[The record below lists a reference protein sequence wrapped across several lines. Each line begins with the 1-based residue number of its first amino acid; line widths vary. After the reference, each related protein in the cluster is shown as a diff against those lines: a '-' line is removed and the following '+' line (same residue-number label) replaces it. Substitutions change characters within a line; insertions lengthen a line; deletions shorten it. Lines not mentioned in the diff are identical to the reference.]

1 MQLLRPSPAFNLHP
15 PLIHMHP
22 ILSICIHLNPP
33 SSTFIH
39 FCPPVSTWVNLR
51 SHVSTSVHL
60 RPTVCTCVY
69 LHPLSSTFIHFHPSA
84 STCVHQHPMHPTT
97 SIFAHPRLVI
107 WSSGHI
113 NVAFWQFLP
122 MFRTFRLMAT
132 ICNFLYLLE
141 EKISA
146 LALKF

>member
-1 MQLLRPSPAFNLHP
+1 MQLLRPSPAFDLHP

-33 SSTFIH
+33 KSTFIH
-39 FCPPVSTWVNLR
+39 FCPPASTWVNLR

-60 RPTVCTCVY
+60 RPPVCTCVY
-69 LHPLSSTFIHFHPSA
+69 LHPYASTF
-84 STCVHQHPMHPTT
+84 VHQHTMHPTT
-97 SIFAHPRLVI
+97 SIFVHMRLVI

-122 MFRTFRLMAT
+122 MFRKNPTDGNNF
-132 ICNFLYLLE
+132 NFLYLLE

-146 LALKF
+146 FALKF